1 VPALGDLP
9 VLGNLFR
16 SRAFRDRQTELVV
29 FITPRF
35 VGGVEDKPARDP
47 AAELSAARDKAE
59 TLRQRSERSLGRSRF
74 VE

>member
-1 VPALGDLP
+1 
-9 VLGNLFR
+9 
-16 SRAFRDRQTELVV
+16 VV

-35 VGGVEDKPARDP
+35 VGGVEDQPARDP
-47 AAELSAARDKAE
+47 AAELSAAREKAE